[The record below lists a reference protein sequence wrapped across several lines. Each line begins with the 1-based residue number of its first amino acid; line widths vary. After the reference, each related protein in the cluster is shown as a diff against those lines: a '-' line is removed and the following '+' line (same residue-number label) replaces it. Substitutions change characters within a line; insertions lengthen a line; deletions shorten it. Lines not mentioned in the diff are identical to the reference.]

1 MPAEGSP
8 GGVATPPVETPPA
21 ETPSAETPSG
31 AVLCSVGHKT
41 AEKGRRMRTDDFDYP
56 LPDELIAQSPAEP
69 RDSCRLL
76 VLHRDGG
83 AGATGEATP
92 LPCGGSVEHRVF
104 RDLLDYLEPGDVL
117 VANKTRVLPARLVGH
132 KAKTGGVAETLL
144 LKRREDVDALGHV
157 WECLVNPGKR
167 LKPGAVIEYRPGGL
181 HAPESAPVVLTGEVL
196 DFVDDSKGGR
206 LVRFEPRGEGADGAP
221 LTLYAAIHAAGHVP
235 LPPYITS
242 YEGDPEKY
250 QTVYA
255 MSEEHSA
262 AAPTAGLHFTPELIE
277 RIRAKGCGFE
287 TVELEVGIDTF
298 RLVEEDDPTQHVMH
312 TERYHVP
319 QRVVDAVHAAKA
331 AGHRVI
337 AVGTTAVRSLE
348 SAWDAEAPA
357 AQPPVTARH
366 FEGRPDSADALGR
379 GDIVAREN
387 ATTNL
392 YLMPGSTY
400 HVVDA
405 LVTNFHV
412 PRSTLM
418 MLVSALASRDQIMAA
433 YNEAIGRRY
442 RFLSFGDAMLIE

>member
-1 MPAEGSP
+1 
-8 GGVATPPVETPPA
+8 
-21 ETPSAETPSG
+21 
-31 AVLCSVGHKT
+31 
-41 AEKGRRMRTDDFDYP
+41 MRTDDFDYE
-56 LPDELIAQSPAEP
+56 LPDELIAQAPAEP

-83 AGATGEATP
+83 TGATGSAVP
-92 LPCGGSVEHRVF
+92 IADGGSVEHRVF
-104 RDLLDYLEPGDVL
+104 RDIVDYLEPGDLL
-117 VANKTRVLPARLVGH
+117 VANETRVLPARLIGH
-132 KAKTGGVAETLL
+132 KAGTGGVGETLL
-144 LKRREDVDALGHV
+144 LTRREDKDPLGHV

-167 LKPGAVIEYRPGGL
+167 LKPGAVLEYRAGGL
-181 HAPESAPVVLTGEVL
+181 HAPMTAEVVLTGEIL
-196 DFVDDSKGGR
+196 DFVPDSRGGR
-206 LVRFEPRGEGADGAP
+206 LVRFEPQGANAAGEP
-221 LTLYAAIHAAGHVP
+221 RTLDEAIHEAGRVP
-235 LPPYITS
+235 LPPYITD

-255 MSEEHSA
+255 VSEERSA

-277 RIRAKGCGFE
+277 RLKEKGVGWE

-298 RLVEEDDPTQHVMH
+298 RLVEEDDPTEHVMH

-319 QRVVDAVHAAKA
+319 QRVVDAVHATKA

-348 SAWDAEAPA
+348 SAWEADAPVAD
-357 AQPPVTARH
+357 PPVVARR
-366 FEGRPDSADALGR
+366 FEHAPDAAARGGS
-379 GDIVAREN
+379 GDIVARAD

-405 LVTNFHV
+405 LITNFHV

-418 MLVSALASRDQIMAA
+418 MLVSALATREQIISA
-433 YNEAIGRRY
+433 YEEAVRERY
-442 RFLSFGDAMLIE
+442 RFFSFGDAMLID